1 MQQRILKRGFSGRS
15 GRRAMLRTG
24 KNDLVPHA
32 RVRHLDVCHD
42 ERSEHALLAG
52 WGVSY
57 PTQHAHNVYLTMS
70 EAMQLGGLRGDPVYR
85 RHGAILIL
93 ERIR

>member
-1 MQQRILKRGFSGRS
+1 
-15 GRRAMLRTG
+15 MLRTG

-70 EAMQLGGLRGDPVYR
+70 EAMQRYPLGTSRKYHR
-85 RHGAILIL
+85 RKPSKGYN
-93 ERIR
+93 